1 MGAYARAHSEHLSDG
16 SGSQVPQP
24 YVNKMTTSTSSWLE
38 QRGES
43 CSSGKPIGSGS
54 APYVRVARSMEEVS
68 SLRSA
73 WEKMQWHPNADID
86 FYQLVARSRS
96 EILRPHV
103 ISVMRDGV
111 VESILVGR
119 LELKAVEA
127 RLGYGRFAF
136 PAVPCLAF
144 LYGGMMGNRS
154 LENSMV
160 VIDSILESL
169 KRNEGTFAVFNS
181 LEVDS
186 NLFRL
191 GLKSPGVL
199 CRDYVPAASLHRS
212 LNLPEDFEDVSRAI
226 SPKTRKNLKWQA
238 KKLLSDLDGEVAVRC
253 FSSASELEQM
263 IKDVESIAK
272 QTYQRGLGVGFVD
285 DGLTRDRLRMSASQG
300 WLRTFVL
307 YIRNTPC
314 AFWVGTLYKRT
325 FHSDFMG
332 YDRAYAKYSPGMFL
346 IMKALEE
353 LCSPKEGGR
362 VTCIDFGLGDAQ
374 YKTVLG
380 DKEWRESSMCL
391 FAPNLRGVALNL
403 ARTPML
409 LLNQLGVGILSQT
422 DLLPRAKKLWRA
434 RANKH

>member
-1 MGAYARAHSEHLSDG
+1 
-16 SGSQVPQP
+16 
-24 YVNKMTTSTSSWLE
+24 
-38 QRGES
+38 
-43 CSSGKPIGSGS
+43 
-54 APYVRVARSMEEVS
+54 MEEVS

-103 ISVMRDGV
+103 ISVLRDGV

-119 LELKAVEA
+119 LELKAVDA

-136 PAVPCLAF
+136 PTVPCLAF

-154 LENSMV
+154 LENSIV

-169 KRNEGTFAVFNS
+169 KRNEGTFAIFNS

-186 NLFRL
+186 HLFRL

-199 CRDYVPAASLHRS
+199 CRDYVPTASLHRS

-263 IKDVESIAK
+263 IEDVESIAK

-285 DGLTRDRLRMSASQG
+285 DGLTRARLRMSAESRLAAH
-300 WLRTFVL
+300 LRAVHSKHSLRLLGGHALQAARSTA
-307 YIRNTPC
+307 ISWDTTGNTLSTPP
-314 AFWVGTLYKRT
+314 A
-325 FHSDFMG
+325 
-332 YDRAYAKYSPGMFL
+332 
-346 IMKALEE
+346 
-353 LCSPKEGGR
+353 CS
-362 VTCIDFGLGDAQ
+362 
-374 YKTVLG
+374 
-380 DKEWRESSMCL
+380 
-391 FAPNLRGVALNL
+391 
-403 ARTPML
+403 
-409 LLNQLGVGILSQT
+409 
-422 DLLPRAKKLWRA
+422 
-434 RANKH
+434 